1 MASDEGS
8 WRLAG
13 ENRVV
18 GVKRAGRKKATSSV
32 VSGSGSERHIVG
44 KAPAIDQMTKEE
56 EKKKK
61 NQSKGLPQASPGAG
75 KRLLPHDEIMTI
87 LSMKDEPRESDTAE
101 DKKVVAEWLEFQEE
115 VKREYMAKGYVEM
128 DEECFVEREKKKL
141 LLKEAWDKIDFGG
154 LVFLDSDDDSY
165 VVKDQG
171 GPRWADGIVRE

>member
-1 MASDEGS
+1 MASDEAS

-18 GVKRAGRKKATSSV
+18 GVKHAGRKKATSM
-32 VSGSGSERHIVG
+32 VSSSGSERAVVG
-44 KAPAIDQMTKEE
+44 KAPAIDQIT
-56 EKKKK
+56 KKKK
-61 NQSKGLPQASPGAG
+61 TRSNGLPHAAPTAG
-75 KRLLPHDEIMTI
+75 KRLLPYEEIITI
-87 LSMKDEPRESDTAE
+87 LAMKDEPRESDTAE

-128 DEECFVEREKKKL
+128 DEECFVERENRKL

-171 GPRWADGIVRE
+171 GPR

>member
-18 GVKRAGRKKATSSV
+18 SVKRAGRNKATSV
-32 VSGSGSERHIVG
+32 VFGSGSERAIVG
-44 KAPAIDQMTKEE
+44 KAPAVDQMTK
-56 EKKKK
+56 KKKTR
-61 NQSKGLPQASPGAG
+61 SKGLPQATPTTG
-75 KRLLPHDEIMTI
+75 KRLLPYEEIMTI
-87 LSMKDEPRESDTAE
+87 MSMNDEPRESDTAE
-101 DKKVVAEWLEFQEE
+101 HKKVVAKWLEFQEE

-128 DEECFVEREKKKL
+128 DEKDFVEREKRKL

-171 GPRWADGIVRE
+171 GPRWADGIIQE

>member
-18 GVKRAGRKKATSSV
+18 AVKRDGRKKVTSV
-32 VSGSGSERHIVG
+32 VSGSDSGSGSERAFVG
-44 KAPAIDQMTKEE
+44 KAPTINQMTKK
-56 EKKKK
+56 KKKK
-61 NQSKGLPQASPGAG
+61 NQKGLPQAALTAG
-75 KRLLPHDEIMTI
+75 KRLLPYEEIMTI
-87 LSMKDEPRESDTAE
+87 LAMKDEPRESDTAE

-165 VVKDQG
+165 VVKDRG